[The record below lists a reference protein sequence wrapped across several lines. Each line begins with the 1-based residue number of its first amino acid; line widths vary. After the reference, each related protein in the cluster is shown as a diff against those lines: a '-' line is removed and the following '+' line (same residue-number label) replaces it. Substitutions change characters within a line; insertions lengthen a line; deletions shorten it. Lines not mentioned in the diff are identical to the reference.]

1 MRRAPGRT
9 GSEARP
15 GFAGSVSG
23 PAPLRPIAAKLA
35 LAVILFAAV
44 PVVVYQQFRV
54 ADEERTALL
63 LDGVANQGRAIAE
76 ALRPMLETGEPQAV
90 VQVGERMAALAGSQV
105 ELRLLFRR
113 RESAIDS
120 FLLVAA
126 VPPVQPAALEG
137 ERAFL
142 IRSRLLETAWKS
154 CDATEAIGRSVG
166 GDTDSARLVVAVTP
180 VQTRAGCWALV
191 TRLTASESLAR
202 TVSTPYWQRPEVTLA
217 LGLYLALA
225 VFILLVLLS
234 VSRNLA
240 RFERLAR
247 SISMGREA
255 DRRFEKL
262 NEVPELS
269 GVARQF
275 DAMVDRL
282 RKSAAAIRETAE
294 ESAHA
299 LKTPI
304 GAIRQSLEPLRHLV
318 PPDDRRGHRA
328 IEIIDQSC
336 SRLGQLVVEARRS
349 VEAAALLADPPS
361 AEIDLGHVV
370 SGLVDD
376 MRGPSEAADVH
387 LDAHVEAGVTVIGG
401 DEAIETIVE
410 NLIDN
415 AIGFSPPGG
424 TVRVVVRAAGPSA
437 VLTVVD
443 QGPGVAPE
451 NVDRVFEKGFSIRP
465 NSWTDPE
472 TAAHE
477 NFGMGLWIVR
487 RNVESM
493 NGTIRVENRAASGL
507 AVEITLPLAD
517 RR

>member
-1 MRRAPGRT
+1 MSSPT
-9 GSEARP
+9 
-15 GFAGSVSG
+15 
-23 PAPLRPIAAKLA
+23 PLRPIAAKLA
-35 LAVILFAAV
+35 LVVILFAAV
-44 PVVVYQQFRV
+44 PAVIYQQFRV

-63 LDGVANQGRAIAE
+63 LDGVANQGQAIAE
-76 ALRPMLETGEPQAV
+76 ALRPVLETGDPTAV
-90 VQVGERMAALAGSQV
+90 TQVGERMAALAGEQV
-105 ELRLLFRR
+105 ELRLLFRPQ
-113 RESAIDS
+113 EASIDS

-126 VPPVQPAALEG
+126 VPPVPPAALET

-142 IRSRLLETAWKS
+142 IRSRLLETAWQS

-166 GDTDSARLVVAVTP
+166 GGRESARLVVAVTP
-180 VQTRAGCWALV
+180 VQTQAGCWALV

-202 TVSTPYWQRPEVTLA
+202 TVATPYWQRPEVVLA

-234 VSRNLA
+234 VSRNLV

-247 SISMGREA
+247 SISMGREGH
-255 DRRFEKL
+255 RRFEKL

-282 RKSAAAIRETAE
+282 RESAASIRETAE

-304 GAIRQSLEPLRHLV
+304 GAIRQSLEPLRHVV
-318 PPDDRRGHRA
+318 PEDDRRGRRA

-336 SRLGQLVVEARRS
+336 ARLGQLVVEARRS
-349 VEAAALLADPPS
+349 IETAALMADPPS
-361 AEIDLGHVV
+361 EQIDLGRVV
-370 SGLVDD
+370 SGLVEE

-387 LDAHVEAGVTVIGG
+387 LEAHVEHGVTVFGG

-424 TVRVVVRAAGPSA
+424 TVRVVVRAARRGA
-437 VLTVVD
+437 VLTVLD

-451 NVDRVFEKGFSIRP
+451 NFDRIFEKGYSSRP
-465 NSWTDPE
+465 KTEEDPE
-472 TAAHE
+472 AAAHE

-487 RNVESM
+487 RNVEAM
-493 NGTIRVENRAASGL
+493 NGTIRVENRASSGL
-507 AVEITLPLAD
+507 AVEIVLPLANPG
-517 RR
+517 

>member
-1 MRRAPGRT
+1 M
-9 GSEARP
+9 
-15 GFAGSVSG
+15 SG
-23 PAPLRPIAAKLA
+23 PTPLRPIAAKLA
-35 LAVILFAAV
+35 LVVILFAAV
-44 PVVVYQQFRV
+44 PAVIYQQFRV

-76 ALRPMLETGEPQAV
+76 ALRPVLETGDPTAV
-90 VQVGERMAALAGSQV
+90 TQVGERMAALAGSQV
-105 ELRLLFRR
+105 ELRLLFRPQ
-113 RESAIDS
+113 EAAIDS

-126 VPPVQPAALEG
+126 VPPVAPAALET

-142 IRSRLLETAWKS
+142 IRSKLLETAWQS

-166 GDTDSARLVVAVTP
+166 GDRENARLVVAVTP
-180 VQTRAGCWALV
+180 VQTQVGCWALV
-191 TRLTASESLAR
+191 TRLTASESLAQ
-202 TVSTPYWQRPEVTLA
+202 TVSTPYWQRPEVVLA

-234 VSRNLA
+234 VSRNLV

-247 SISMGREA
+247 SISMGREGH
-255 DRRFEKL
+255 RRFEML

-282 RKSAAAIRETAE
+282 RESAATIRETAE

-318 PPDDRRGHRA
+318 PESDRRGRRA

-336 SRLGQLVVEARRS
+336 ARLGQLVVEARRAI
-349 VEAAALLADPPS
+349 ETAALMADPPS
-361 AEIDLGHVV
+361 QQIDLGRVV
-370 SGLVDD
+370 SGLVEE

-387 LDAHVEAGVTVIGG
+387 LEAHVEHGVTVYGG
-401 DEAIETIVE
+401 DESIETIVE

-424 TVRVVVRAAGPSA
+424 TVRVVVRASRRGA
-437 VLTVVD
+437 VLTVLD

-451 NVDRVFEKGFSIRP
+451 NFDRIFEKGYSSRP
-465 NSWTDPE
+465 KIAEDAE
-472 TAAHE
+472 AAASE

-487 RNVESM
+487 RNVEAM
-493 NGTIRVENRAASGL
+493 NGTIRVENRASSGL
-507 AVEITLPLAD
+507 AVEIVLPLANPA
-517 RR
+517 